1 MASYESSEIAT
12 AAALM
17 YSTEQL
23 MIYSKDRSG
32 LISLVEDAKKKLE
45 KMSVQGGIVQFGSE
59 VIKQGFIKE
68 MDSRNEKFINDMV
81 TGISAAIGIRNYIVK
96 TQPNLTSKNP
106 SIYMTGDSWPEE
118 VKPFRVSAYGFS
130 DYNSSDL
137 MVTGDKKTFYG
148 ISLKKK
154 NVPTA
159 PDPTLINKAFDTA
172 LDEKGLKPDEL
183 RKVKEMKKKVVE
195 TRIEYFSDLVVQA
208 VDSGIIRWEDIT
220 KENGQ
225 KIKNIQEWNS
235 WKKTD
240 AGKKELFESKKRD
253 KSLFGDYSYIDTK
266 GYANHAQG
274 YLYNKTTDPK
284 SMRFFVN
291 KQLSDSNNKLWK
303 AFLNV
308 MNEYSDVFADILINI
323 ILKTKLYE
331 ELDIKQIQKQEYK
344 FNFFLV
350 SGIGT
355 VTKKGEVTVSSA
367 QILPLET
374 TLCGL
379 TRIEEMYKQSK
390 YEIVL
395 DEEKQSKSEAAKI
408 YFKLKRGSVNIL
420 DMELRYKGSFN
431 PQPQFQAIINDD
443 YKKLLKSEC
452 GL

>member
-1 MASYESSEIAT
+1 MASYEPSEIAT

-17 YSTEQL
+17 YSTTDL
-23 MIYSKDRSG
+23 MKYAKDRSG
-32 LISLVEDAKKKLE
+32 LITLIEDAKKKLE
-45 KMSVQGGIVQFGSE
+45 KMPTQGGVVQFGSE
-59 VIKQGFIKE
+59 AIKTGFIKE
-68 MDSRNEKFINDMV
+68 MNSENQKFINDMA
-81 TGISAAIGIRNYIVK
+81 TGISAAIGVRNYIK
-96 TQPNLTSKNP
+96 ASGSTKSP
-106 SIYMTGDSWPEE
+106 SIYMTGDSWPKE
-118 VKPFRVSAYGFS
+118 VEPFRVSAYGFS

-137 MVTGDKKTFYG
+137 MATGDKKTFYG

-154 NVPTA
+154 ANPTA

-172 LDEKGLKPDEL
+172 LDEKGLKPDDL
-183 RKVKEMKKKVVE
+183 KKVKEMKKKVIE
-195 TRIEYFSDLVVQA
+195 TRIQYFSDLVIQA
-208 VDSGIIRWEDIT
+208 VESGIIRWADIT

-225 KIKNIQEWNS
+225 KVKSLQEWNS

-240 AGKKELFESKKRD
+240 AGKKELFEAKKRD
-253 KSLFGDYSYIDTK
+253 KKLFGDYSYIDTK
-266 GYANHAQG
+266 GYVNHAKG
-274 YLYNKTTDPK
+274 YLYDKTTDPK

-303 AFLNV
+303 AFLGV
-308 MNEYSDVFADILINI
+308 MNEYSDVFANILINI

-331 ELDIKQIQKQEYK
+331 ELDAKQIEKKGYK

-350 SGIGT
+350 SGIGR
-355 VTKKGEVTVSSA
+355 VTPKGEVTISPA
-367 QILPLET
+367 QVLPLET

-379 TRIEEMYKQSK
+379 TRISEKYKNSK

-395 DEEKQSKSEAAKI
+395 DKEKQSKSDAAKI

-431 PQPQFQAIINDD
+431 PQPQFQAVINDE